1 MDSLVLKYLTVL
13 VKTFYGLQANQA
25 PVDRYFTLEGLSELV
40 TVLLL
45 FCVTL
50 IVVATPLLL
59 VFSWIYYS
67 QDYVKKYRNKEGL
80 AESKLENGLPTNE
93 GILKSD
99 KIGYIKTYSRMFGFG
114 LSIIAY
120 GISSNIYMFLTFSE
134 YKEALINYF
143 SFPLKVFSS
152 FRILERLPE
161 NSIPL
166 TDVWKA
172 MLLIV
177 AISVVIFFVG
187 FIFGKSLLMQDWL
200 RSPRPFKF

>member
-1 MDSLVLKYLTVL
+1 MDYLVLRYMNVL

-25 PVDRYFTLEGLSELV
+25 PIDRYFTLEGLSELV

-50 IVVATPLLL
+50 IVVVTPILLI
-59 VFSWIYYS
+59 FYWIYYS
-67 QDYVKKYRNKEGL
+67 KEYVKKYSNNEGL
-80 AESKLENGLPTNE
+80 TEPKMENGLPSNE
-93 GILKSD
+93 EILKSD
-99 KIGYIKTYSRMFGFG
+99 KIAYVKTYSKMFGFG

-120 GISSNIYMFLTFSE
+120 GLSSNIYMLLTFRE

-143 SFPLKVFSS
+143 SFPFKVFSS
-152 FRILERLPE
+152 FRILERLHD

-177 AISVVIFFVG
+177 AISAAVFFIGYFVG
-187 FIFGKSLLMQDWL
+187 KIIATARLAVKPQTI
-200 RSPRPFKF
+200 

>member
-1 MDSLVLKYLTVL
+1 MDSLILKYLTFL
-13 VKTFYGLQANQA
+13 IKTFYGLQANQA
-25 PVDRYFTLEGLSELV
+25 PIDRYFTLEGLSELV
-40 TVLLL
+40 TILLL

-50 IVVATPLLL
+50 IVVVTPVLLI
-59 VFSWIYYS
+59 FCWIYYS

-80 AESKLENGLPTNE
+80 TEQKMENALLTNE

-120 GISSNIYMFLTFSE
+120 GLSSNVYMFLTFSE

-143 SFPLKVFSS
+143 SFPFKVFSS

-177 AISVVIFFVG
+177 AISTIVFFVG
-187 FIFGKSLLMQDWL
+187 FIIGKIIATSKLAEK
-200 RSPRPFKF
+200 PRTI

>member
-1 MDSLVLKYLTVL
+1 MDYLIIKYVSVL
-13 VKTFYGLQANQA
+13 VKVFYGLRGNLA
-25 PVDRYFTLEGLSELV
+25 PIDRYFTLEGLSELV
-40 TVLLL
+40 TILLL

-50 IVVATPLLL
+50 IVVVTPLILI
-59 VFSWIYYS
+59 FFWIYYS
-67 QDYVKKYRNKEGL
+67 KEYVKKYSNKEGL
-80 AESKLENGLPTNE
+80 TQSIVGNGLPLNE

-99 KIGYIKTYSRMFGFG
+99 KIAYIKTYSRMFGFG

-120 GISSNIYMFLTFSE
+120 GLSGNVYMFQTFSE

-143 SFPLKVFSS
+143 SFPFKVFSS
-152 FRILERLPE
+152 FRILERLPD

-177 AISVVIFFVG
+177 AISAVVFFVG
-187 FIFGKSLLMQDWL
+187 FIIGKIIATTKLAEKPQTI
-200 RSPRPFKF
+200 

>member
-1 MDSLVLKYLTVL
+1 MGYLGLKYVAVL
-13 VKTFYGLQANQA
+13 INALYGLQDNQA

-50 IVVATPLLL
+50 IVVVTPLLL
-59 VFSWIYYS
+59 LFCWIYYS
-67 QDYVKKYRNKEGL
+67 QDYVKKYRNKYAL
-80 AESKLENGLPTNE
+80 AESISENRLHSKE
-93 GILKSD
+93 EVLKSYRF
-99 KIGYIKTYSRMFGFG
+99 GYIKTYSRMFGFG

-120 GISSNIYMFLTFSE
+120 GLSSNIYMFLTFSE

-143 SFPLKVFSS
+143 SFPFKVFSS

-161 NSIPL
+161 TSIPL

-177 AISVVIFFVG
+177 TIAAVVFFVG
-187 FIFGKSLLMQDWL
+187 FFIGKIIATARLEEK
-200 RSPRPFKF
+200 PRTI

>member
-1 MDSLVLKYLTVL
+1 MGYLGITYVATL
-13 VKTFYGLQANQA
+13 INALYGLQDNQA
-25 PVDRYFTLEGLSELV
+25 AVDRYFTLEGLSELV

-50 IVVATPLLL
+50 IVVVTPLLL
-59 VFSWIYYS
+59 LFCWIYYS
-67 QDYVKKYRNKEGL
+67 QDYVKKYRNKDAL
-80 AESKLENGLPTNE
+80 AETISGNRLHSKEE
-93 GILKSD
+93 VLKTD
-99 KIGYIKTYSRMFGFG
+99 RIGYIKTYSRMFGFG

-120 GISSNIYMFLTFSE
+120 GLSSNIYMFLTFSE

-143 SFPLKVFSS
+143 SFPFKVFSS

-177 AISVVIFFVG
+177 TIAAVVFFVG
-187 FIFGKSLLMQDWL
+187 FFIGKLIATAKLEEK
-200 RSPRPFKF
+200 PRTT

>member
-1 MDSLVLKYLTVL
+1 MGYLGLTYVAAL
-13 VKTFYGLQANQA
+13 INALYGLQDNQA

-50 IVVATPLLL
+50 IVVVTPLLL
-59 VFSWIYYS
+59 LFCWIYYS
-67 QDYVKKYRNKEGL
+67 QDYVKKYRNKDAFAETISGNRLHSKEG
-80 AESKLENGLPTNE
+80 A
-93 GILKSD
+93 LKSD
-99 KIGYIKTYSRMFGFG
+99 RNGYVKTYSRMFGFG

-120 GISSNIYMFLTFSE
+120 GLSSNIYMFLTFSE

-143 SFPLKVFSS
+143 SFPFKVFSS

-177 AISVVIFFVG
+177 TIAAVVFLVG
-187 FIFGKSLLMQDWL
+187 FFIGKLIATAKLEEKH
-200 RSPRPFKF
+200 RTT